1 MNKTQIN
8 KIHKLYKDIK
18 KIELE
23 GSFINV
29 IISTPIKDLFIG
41 DFSLKIDLQNILKL
55 RLKLFSFTL
64 FKDEL
69 YISFEVK
76 E

>member
-1 MNKTQIN
+1 MNKAQLT

-23 GSFINV
+23 GGFINV
-29 IISTPIKDLFIG
+29 IIQLPLKDLFINDLMLG
-41 DFSLKIDLQNILKL
+41 VVIGNVLKV

-69 YISFEVK
+69 YISFEVI
-76 E
+76 